1 MTPTRRSRPSSG
13 GSRSRPDHRDRP
25 RPADRD
31 RTRSADRDR
40 RTEQDRTRPAER
52 DRSRNPR
59 PSRTDPSGRAGG
71 HPRPGTAAGRRG
83 GRPEH
88 GQAAGR
94 ASGRA
99 AGTAGESRADR
110 RTSRRQAAAG
120 ASRQGPTRADRSDRT
135 GARPSSPRTA
145 EDRATR
151 AARRVDQK
159 GRSGGGRASGDSRR
173 SAAEARASRGDSGR
187 HAAEG
192 RASGGAPEGRLG
204 GGRAVRAA
212 PRGRKQH
219 RDPVPQPAE
228 AGGDGSDGRE
238 PLRLN
243 KALSGAGL
251 GSRRAVEELVRA
263 GRVSVAGEVVQDLGR
278 RVDPMHDRVEVDG
291 SRVVLDERRRY
302 WLLNKPAGV
311 VSTAADPEGRPTV
324 VGMVPEQPRVFPV
337 GRLDR
342 DTEGLLLLT
351 NDGPLAYRLTH
362 ARYGIEKRYLAE
374 VERLPAD
381 APGRLRQGVELD
393 DGFARPVRV
402 RVVAGSGRRRMI
414 EVVLVEGR
422 NREVRRLLEAVGAPV
437 RRLVRTAVGPIR
449 LTGLAPGEYRP
460 LRPEE
465 LRNIYKA
472 AGL

>member
-1 MTPTRRSRPSSG
+1 MAAVPGAADPEVRMARRASSSREDRRPKTSTA
-13 GSRSRPDHRDRP
+13 GSRGTQ
-25 RPADRD
+25 ATG
-31 RTRSADRDR
+31 RTA
-40 RTEQDRTRPAER
+40 
-52 DRSRNPR
+52 
-59 PSRTDPSGRAGG
+59 
-71 HPRPGTAAGRRG
+71 

-88 GQAAGR
+88 RDPA
-94 ASGRA
+94 
-99 AGTAGESRADR
+99 
-110 RTSRRQAAAG
+110 RQ
-120 ASRQGPTRADRSDRT
+120 
-135 GARPSSPRTA
+135 
-145 EDRATR
+145 
-151 AARRVDQK
+151 
-159 GRSGGGRASGDSRR
+159 
-173 SAAEARASRGDSGR
+173 SAKA
-187 HAAEG
+187 
-192 RASGGAPEGRLG
+192 GGAGGEDGEGG
-204 GGRAVRAA
+204 
-212 PRGRKQH
+212 
-219 RDPVPQPAE
+219 
-228 AGGDGSDGRE
+228 E

-278 RVDPMHDRVEVDG
+278 RVDPVHDRVEVDG

-449 LTGLAPGEYRP
+449 LTGLAPGEFRP